1 MHATTS
7 KLIFATAITLALAGL
22 SGTASAASSAS
33 SAASE
38 SVGSSSTS
46 VEKSSDSS
54 SGKKDVA
61 QGQYEVVT
69 MAAVDARDDMMR
81 VALRGTSPG
90 ATQTVVL
97 LLPVAVAE
105 RGALVKGVV
114 IEAQARPYGLAF
126 TTVAAATPVAADQ
139 KAPFFLLLDDA
150 WHRELDSRPVV
161 L

>member
-1 MHATTS
+1 MHASTS
-7 KLIFATAITLALAGL
+7 KFFVTTALTLALAAL
-22 SGTASAASSAS
+22 SGTASASSSAS
-33 SAASE
+33 SAASD

-54 SGKKDVA
+54 SGNKNVA
-61 QGQYEVVT
+61 QGQYEVVNI
-69 MAAVDARDDMMR
+69 AAVDARDDMMR
-81 VALRGTSPG
+81 VELRGTSAG
-90 ATQTVVL
+90 ATQNVVL

-105 RGALVKGVV
+105 RGALVKGAV

-126 TTVAAATPVAADQ
+126 ATVAALAPVAADQ